1 MSPEDHNPELI
12 AVVEAQRETIIALL
26 KEQQAQITTLVVA
39 ITMQQGNI
47 AQLIHGQGLL
57 TQSIGALLGEEMG
70 QPVSPEHASDTGHE
84 IELPTRSSDSLD
96 PDDD

>member
-1 MSPEDHNPELI
+1 MSDDVTLVEL
-12 AVVEAQRETIIALL
+12 ARLV

-47 AQLIHGQGLL
+47 GQLIHGQALL

-70 QPVSPEHASDTGHE
+70 EPVRAGSASDDDSPATPVSDT
-84 IELPTRSSDSLD
+84 LD
-96 PDDD
+96 PDGE

>member
-1 MSPEDHNPELI
+1 MSTDQQI
-12 AVVEAQRETIIALL
+12 AQLCQLV

-47 AQLIHGQGLL
+47 AQLIHGQVLL
-57 TQSIGALLGEEMG
+57 TQAVGALLGEEMG
-70 QPVSPEHASDTGHE
+70 QPVQAEQQGHSDEGQT
-84 IELPTRSSDSLD
+84 LPGLETLD